1 MALLKCSFAL
11 DTLTC
16 MDHAKIEALYAL
28 EPEEF
33 RQQLRKNHYKK
44 SDVFAECGD
53 VYAQAAP
60 ANAKAIFKHGKK
72 RMLRR
77 DLPVGHI
84 VSLVDFV
91 SQWGLIPARVSQELK
106 DHFAGQKYER
116 NTYKVDKDLCDH
128 VYGIVDRACKNE
140 IQKGFV
146 KLPSISNGLDQ

>member
-16 MDHAKIEALYAL
+16 MDHAKIKALYAL
-28 EPEEF
+28 EPKEF
-33 RQQLRKNHYKK
+33 HQKLGKDHYKK

-60 ANAKAIFKHGKK
+60 ANAKAIFDHGMR

-84 VSLVDFV
+84 VSLVDFA
-91 SQWGLIPARVSQELK
+91 SQWELIPALVSQGLK
-106 DHFAGQKYER
+106 GYFAGKKCER
-116 NTYKVDKDLCDH
+116 TTCEVDKDLCDH
-128 VYGIVDRACKNE
+128 VYRIVDCACKNE
-140 IQKGFV
+140 IQRGVV
-146 KLPSISNGLDQ
+146 KLSSISNGLDQ